1 MKFLF
6 LSTLLLTFVF
16 FSWSYVLDPFTTLHF
31 SADNQLDAGEFYQA
45 KIDCESIL
53 NLQPCLFRQSAN
65 SKIGETHIRAAQDA
79 LRKPHPDFKEAL
91 AWLSGLTNRDQT
103 SLTGSEDLAGQM
115 IQQLPKAHLAF
126 ARDVLFYEQKDYLE
140 AAQEFAQIT
149 KLYNG
154 WPEIL
159 SEARFLRSVSL
170 VELAKAKLLAGH
182 LEESIIHFTDLLK
195 SPDVPPLVIE
205 QQILKIPN
213 VVEEAVRARMTEGR
227 YVSAFHILAYV
238 RDNLPHPVVVEKLT
252 RMREK
257 LEREVFAAQ
266 TLGEAPGSVPVP
278 VMTGNAAPRAQK
290 VVVALKNEHAF
301 PVTVFY
307 RGLSRREASLKA
319 GEEKMLELLPGEYLV
334 GAFFPQK
341 ATSEPLRGEFILEA
355 GEYRQVF
362 GL

>member
-6 LSTLLLTFVF
+6 LGTLLLTFVY

-31 SADNQLDAGEFYQA
+31 SANTQLDAGEFYQA

-91 AWLSGLTNRDQT
+91 AWLSGLTNRDQI

-126 ARDVLFYEQKDYLE
+126 ARDVLFYEQKDYLK

-182 LEESIIHFTDLLK
+182 LEES
-195 SPDVPPLVIE
+195 
-205 QQILKIPN
+205 
-213 VVEEAVRARMTEGR
+213 
-227 YVSAFHILAYV
+227 
-238 RDNLPHPVVVEKLT
+238 
-252 RMREK
+252 
-257 LEREVFAAQ
+257 
-266 TLGEAPGSVPVP
+266 
-278 VMTGNAAPRAQK
+278 
-290 VVVALKNEHAF
+290 
-301 PVTVFY
+301 
-307 RGLSRREASLKA
+307 
-319 GEEKMLELLPGEYLV
+319 
-334 GAFFPQK
+334 
-341 ATSEPLRGEFILEA
+341 
-355 GEYRQVF
+355 
-362 GL
+362 